1 MPVSFLTNV
10 QKQCYGRYTDEP
22 TIAQLNHY
30 FPCGS
35 NQSSCSHRAAPP
47 DRIIVWVSFDT

>member
-22 TIAQLNHY
+22 TIAQLHQYTYCISRRNLRDGMY
-30 FPCGS
+30 L
-35 NQSSCSHRAAPP
+35 RV
-47 DRIIVWVSFDT
+47 R